1 MKKEKI
7 FPFMDY
13 EFERFKKGL
22 RGEEKF
28 PCEFGKEFGGD
39 LRGTQPGILEKR
51 KGKRVSPFVTW

>member
-22 RGEEKF
+22 RGIQGELRRIQKGQLEMDFEE
-28 PCEFGKEFGGD
+28 
-39 LRGTQPGILEKR
+39 
-51 KGKRVSPFVTW
+51 V